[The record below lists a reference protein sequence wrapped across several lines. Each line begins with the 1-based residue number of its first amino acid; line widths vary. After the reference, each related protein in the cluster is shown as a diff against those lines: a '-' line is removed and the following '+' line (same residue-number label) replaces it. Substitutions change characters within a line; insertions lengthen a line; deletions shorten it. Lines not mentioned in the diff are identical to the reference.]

1 MAFTPRNEEDVLDLM
16 VWTRKHSKKM
26 EQPLITMAMG
36 DVGRV
41 SRVSGRLTGSAVTF
55 GYVGEAS
62 APGQIP
68 ASELKNILD
77 QI

>member
-1 MAFTPRNEEDVLDLM
+1 MAVVRLFKTEGVDDERVDIVQVFVLAIVDTL
-16 VWTRKHSKKM
+16 H
-26 EQPLITMAMG
+26 I
-36 DVGRV
+36 
-41 SRVSGRLTGSAVTF
+41 